1 MDDEEILQEY
11 TPEEETSTPIPVGEV
26 NTVPTIYTGPNIQ
39 AFALMKYQ
47 VYRDGL
53 PAYVARAIER
63 IPEIAELIVPISELE
78 AMKKKITT
86 PGTNE
91 ARIFYA
97 VQQEAE
103 KVNAEYRKTL
113 RRRRK

>member
-1 MDDEEILQEY
+1 MDDEEILQDY
-11 TPEEETSTPIPVGEV
+11 TDSEETSMPIPVGEMD
-26 NTVPTIYTGPNIQ
+26 TVPTIYTGPNIQ

-47 VYRDGL
+47 VYREEL
-53 PAYVARAIER
+53 PAYVARAVEK
-63 IPEIAELIVPISELE
+63 IPDIAELIVPISELE
-78 AMKKKITT
+78 AMKKKINT

-91 ARIFYA
+91 SRIFYA

>member
-1 MDDEEILQEY
+1 MGDEEILQNY
-11 TPEEETSTPIPVGEV
+11 TVDDDNSMPIPVGEV
-26 NTVPTIYTGPNIQ
+26 DTVPTIYTGPNIQ
-39 AFALMKYQ
+39 AFALMRSQ
-47 VYRDGL
+47 VYVGGL
-53 PAYVARAIER
+53 PAYVARAIEK

-78 AMKKKITT
+78 AMKKKINT

-103 KVNAEYRKTL
+103 QVNAEYRETL

>member
-1 MDDEEILQEY
+1 MDDEEILQDY
-11 TPEEETSTPIPVGEV
+11 TQEETSMPIPVGEV
-26 NTVPTIYTGPNIQ
+26 DTVPTIYTGPNIQ

-47 VYRDGL
+47 VYREGL
-53 PAYVARAIER
+53 PAYVVRAIEK

-78 AMKKKITT
+78 ATKKKINT

-91 ARIFYA
+91 SRIFYA

-113 RRRRK
+113 RRRRR

>member
-1 MDDEEILQEY
+1 MDEDEILQEDTY
-11 TPEEETSTPIPVGEV
+11 TETGQLEPEQTYTEPQ
-26 NTVPTIYTGPNIQ
+26 IYTGPNII
-39 AFALMKYQ
+39 AFALMMYQ
-47 VYRDGL
+47 VYREAL

-63 IPEIAELIVPISELE
+63 IPEIAELIVPVSELE
-78 AMKKKITT
+78 AMKKKINT